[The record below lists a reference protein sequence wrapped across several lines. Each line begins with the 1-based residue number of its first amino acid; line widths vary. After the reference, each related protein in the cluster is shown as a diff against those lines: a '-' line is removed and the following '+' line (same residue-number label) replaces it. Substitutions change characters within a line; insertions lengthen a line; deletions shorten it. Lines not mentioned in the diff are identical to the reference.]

1 MYRLFYDYETNGDIL
16 FLLIDPEAKVHHTKK
31 VGNVVVLYDENER
44 VVGANL
50 FEVSNVAKIHSR
62 GALFAPSEKL
72 LAAIN
77 PWLVNAGIPA
87 LSVEKSSG
95 FKVFQITKLE
105 EHPLEEHSRIVTLS
119 DGEKKYSTVSSFS
132 ALITVV
138 PAESIVILPLPSIVA
153 TLGSDDFHTI
163 SNSSDPLLT
172 TVAVSEGISSSNSTS
187 FSGKPLIFN
196 PSNLVFIVTLLLML
210 S

>member
-132 ALITVV
+132 ALKEGDKVV
-138 PAESIVILPLPSIVA
+138 GAIDGCILGDG
-153 TLGSDDFHTI
+153 TLFHAKEMRHIPVDVQLMSAKDLRIGEEDDEAFHPEGYALGE
-163 SNSSDPLLT
+163 DFFLT
-172 TVAVSEGISSSNSTS
+172 EG
-187 FSGKPLIFN
+187 KK
-196 PSNLVFIVTLLLML
+196 
-210 S
+210 